1 MQSVQSARVFLHD
14 DRVRGRH
21 ERRRQLLGPCRVPG
35 DVPFAH
41 VHGPESVDAGAAV
54 AWARAR
60 ADKVIVRVGGDRF
73 SAGKQPAG
81 DLPDWVGP
89 TAPATKA
96 TAPSEPTA
104 WRVEAHINW
113 LRPDTEDVAARFAA
127 ALGDQP
133 GASGVGYDIRDFGLA
148 VWFLIRALNWTPT
161 RLPRTSCAR
170 LGPRPGSRLCRGPTS
185 TSPRCRYEAP
195 SSQGATRFSLFT
207 GTAKAM
213 PSPRPCAITPIT
225 LPFSSSSGPPEL
237 PGLIAASV

>member
-1 MQSVQSARVFLHD
+1 MTIAYVGDMNDGVSFSAHVEYR
-14 DRVRGRH
+14 
-21 ERRRQLLGPCRVPG
+21 E
-35 DVPFAH
+35 DVPFAY

-148 VWFLIRALNWTPT
+148 VWFLIRALRLDANEVASHLLRSAWT
-161 RLPRTSCAR
+161 
-170 LGPRPGSRLCRGPTS
+170 
-185 TSPRCRYEAP
+185 
-195 SSQGATRFSLFT
+195 AT
-207 GTAKAM
+207 GIEAM
-213 PSPRPCAITPIT
+213 PGTDFDVTSMSVR
-225 LPFSSSSGPPEL
+225 
-237 PGLIAASV
+237 AAE